1 MPRLGA
7 ALASNGEVGQV
18 LLQGPA
24 DHLVHDLGEVPVT
37 GSGVQPERPMH
48 GGIEVDGGTTSGGHT
63 QRVAVNVKASK
74 RYFKFLVKGLQ
85 SVSCLIGFGVASGG
99 LTFNFFVEVAADP
112 APHVIRRGVVHL
124 GRVAA
129 TSASRLLL
137 TADRPATAA
146 PARNQPRLLATGL
159 SP

>member
-24 DHLVHDLGEVPVT
+24 NHLVHDLGEVPVT

-99 LTFNFFVEVAADP
+99 LAFNDFGGANRIYLARHTVGKWSCCFESKPVLPYPRMETIVQAA
-112 APHVIRRGVVHL
+112 L
-124 GRVAA
+124 E
-129 TSASRLLL
+129 
-137 TADRPATAA
+137 
-146 PARNQPRLLATGL
+146 Q
-159 SP
+159 